1 MQAAYYLKQGP
12 AREVLQFGV
21 QPTPLPGPGEVRV
34 RLKTSGAN
42 PSDWKSRGGTRG
54 FPMAFPLIIPHSD
67 GAGDIDMAGPDFA
80 SRIGERVWT
89 WNGQFRRP
97 YGTAAEYIVLPSEQA
112 VKLPP
117 AIGYA
122 EGACFGIP
130 ALTALQAVR
139 LANLEA
145 GTAVLIVGGA
155 GSVGHYAIQ
164 FAKLHGA
171 RVITTVSGPEKAA
184 HARRAGADETIN
196 YRTENVEE
204 RVKAFTDGRGV
215 DVLIELDLTTNG
227 KNYPKIVRPHATV
240 VVYGM
245 ATNEATLPTQWLM
258 RNSITLRLFL
268 VYDLSPADRAVCLA
282 ELSMLLEKNALI
294 HTVARQLP
302 LRDIAKAHEL
312 GESGTM
318 IGNIVLDIG

>member
-12 AREVLQFGV
+12 AREVLQFGE

-42 PSDWKSRGGTRG
+42 PSDWKLRGGTRG

-67 GAGDIDMAGPDFA
+67 GAGDIDMGGPDLA
-80 SRIGERVWT
+80 GRIGERVWT

-97 YGTAAEYIVLPSEQA
+97 YGTAAKYIVLPSAQA
-112 VKLPP
+112 VKLPA

-139 LANLEA
+139 LADLEA
-145 GTAVLIVGGA
+145 GMAVLIVGGA

-164 FAKLHGA
+164 FAKLRGA
-171 RVITTVSGPEKAA
+171 RVITTVSSPEKAA
-184 HARRAGADETIN
+184 HAKKAGADETIN

-215 DVLIELDLTTNG
+215 DLLIELDLTTNA
-227 KNYPKIVRPHATV
+227 KNYPNIVRPHATV

-258 RNSITLRLFL
+258 LNSTT
-268 VYDLSPADRAVCLA
+268 
-282 ELSMLLEKNALI
+282 LEKNALI

-302 LRDIAKAHEL
+302 LGDIAKAHEL
-312 GESGTM
+312 GESGAM

>member
-1 MQAAYYLKQGP
+1 M
-12 AREVLQFGV
+12 
-21 QPTPLPGPGEVRV
+21 
-34 RLKTSGAN
+34 
-42 PSDWKSRGGTRG
+42 
-54 FPMAFPLIIPHSD
+54 
-67 GAGDIDMAGPDFA
+67 
-80 SRIGERVWT
+80 
-89 WNGQFRRP
+89 
-97 YGTAAEYIVLPSEQA
+97 
-112 VKLPP
+112 KLPA

-282 ELSMLLEKNALI
+282 ELSMLLEKNALSTPW
-294 HTVARQLP
+294 HASCRCATSPRRTSSVRVAP
-302 LRDIAKAHEL
+302 
-312 GESGTM
+312 
-318 IGNIVLDIG
+318 